1 MDHIS
6 GTQCT
11 CLLLCSDCSLD
22 SSHDTDRSV
31 FLDTLNCGAFPI
43 IADDTDFPLAIR
55 GGAVADD
62 VRLSDGLGNGGIF
75 ADSTAFVMC
84 SADC

>member
-1 MDHIS
+1 M
-6 GTQCT
+6 CT
-11 CLLLCSDCSLD
+11 CLLLFSDCSLD

-31 FLDTLNCGAFPI
+31 FLDTLNRGVFPI
-43 IADDTDFPLAIR
+43 ATDTDFPLAIR
-55 GGAVADD
+55 GGAVVDDD
-62 VRLSDGLGNGGIF
+62 VRLSDGLGNEGIF